1 MIANKYMMKVNLFK
15 TALLLLGTLPAL
27 SAAAYDVQVG
37 NGYYNINAATQ
48 KASVTY
54 LVRYNPSNAAA
65 YVGDVVI
72 PETFEHNGITY
83 TVTSVDQRAFYSCT
97 DMTSVVLPATITNIE
112 DNAFYGCTALKHVE
126 LPAKLT
132 IVKDATFQN
141 CTALEEIQLPTTVAS
156 VGKDAFSYCT
166 SLKKV
171 VFPSNCTSIGSQTF
185 YNCTS
190 LVELQLPEKATE
202 IGFRAFWNCQKL
214 TSVVLPDMLGTVG
227 VSVFEKCSNLQ
238 SVRFGKGLVSID
250 HFAFNECKSLRDL
263 YFTSTTLPQ
272 SAQETAFYETPAYK
286 RIHVPNSLIESYHSK
301 PLWRDFSSILPIKSA
316 TPSVDLKNGNLL
328 IISET
333 NLNYTDEK
341 EVITYDVKV
350 SDVAAGKVE
359 ADAME
364 TFGEL
369 ALTYDVTATA
379 SVFGCEKSDRLV
391 ATLCWLEHGLE
402 IGEGAGESDSP
413 TQIDAAP
420 TQRAVIVQSNG
431 GEISVSGL
439 DEGEVITFYDLTG
452 RLLGRAVC
460 SAGSASFT
468 ATSGQVIVAR
478 VAGSSF
484 KLRVR

>member
-1 MIANKYMMKVNLFK
+1 MMKVNLFK
-15 TALLLLGTLPAL
+15 TALLLLGTIPAL

-37 NGYYNINAATQ
+37 DGYYNINAATQ

-97 DMTSVVLPATITNIE
+97 DLTSIVLPATITNIE
-112 DNAFYGCTALKHVE
+112 DNAFYGCTALKKVV
-126 LPAKLT
+126 LPSRLT
-132 IVKDATFQN
+132 MLKDATFQN
-141 CTALEEIQLPTTVAS
+141 CSALEDITLPSTLGS
-156 VGKDAFSYCT
+156 IGKDVFSYCT
-166 SLKKV
+166 SLKKI
-171 VFPSNCTSIGSQTF
+171 VFPTNCTSIGSQTF

-190 LVELQLPEKATE
+190 LVELQLPEKATD

-238 SVRFGKGLVSID
+238 TVRFGKGLVTID

-263 YFTSTTLPQ
+263 YFTSTTLPH
-272 SAQETAFYETPAYK
+272 SAQETAFYETPTYK
-286 RIHVPNSLIESYHSK
+286 RIHVPSSLIEAYHSK
-301 PLWRDFSSILPIKSA
+301 PLWREFSSILPIQSA
-316 TPSVDLKNGNLL
+316 TPSVDLKDGNLL

-350 SDVAAGKVE
+350 SDISAGKVN

-364 TFGEL
+364 TFGNL
-369 ALTYDVTATA
+369 SLTYDVTATA
-379 SVFGCEKSDRLV
+379 SVFGCEKSEPMI
-391 ATLCWLEHGLE
+391 ATICWLNHDLE
-402 IGEGAGESDSP
+402 IGEGGEEEGGT
-413 TQIDAAP
+413 TQIETAP

-431 GEISVSGL
+431 GEIAVSGL
-439 DEGEVITFYDLTG
+439 DEDESIAFYDLSG
-452 RLLGRAVC
+452 RLLGRAMS
-460 SAGSASFT
+460 SAGSANFT
-468 ATSGQVIVAR
+468 ATAGQIIVVR
-478 VAGSSF
+478 VADSSF